1 MKQQIRLIVKF
12 LFWGIS
18 WGCTFF
24 VCYCLCCHVFGAEA
38 ILSTILNDFVKHA
51 VGCILVGIGFVTTP
65 IVYVS
70 RRIPFGAKV
79 AIHFTVGMSIF
90 YPVAI
95 YLGWFPLHPNHLI
108 RTMLQFLL
116 SCGIFAVIWLFFY
129 LFQINDAKK
138 INDRL
143 KMLEQQHAEGD
154 K

>member
-1 MKQQIRLIVKF
+1 MKQQIKLIVKF

-24 VCYCLCCHVFGAEA
+24 VCYCLCCHAFGAEA
-38 ILSTILNDFVKHA
+38 VLSTILNDFAKQA
-51 VGCILVGIGFVTTP
+51 IGCILVGIGFGTTP

-95 YLGWFPLHPNHLI
+95 YLGWFPFHPSQLLH
-108 RTMLQFLL
+108 TMLQFLL
-116 SCGIFAVIWLFFY
+116 SCGIFAVIWGCFHLY
-129 LFQINDAKK
+129 YKNEAKK
-138 INDRL
+138 INHRL
-143 KMLEQQHAEGD
+143 TELEQLHADED

>member
-1 MKQQIRLIVKF
+1 MKQQIKLIVKF

-24 VCYCLCCHVFGAEA
+24 VCYCLSCHVFGAEA

-51 VGCILVGIGFVTTP
+51 IGCILVGIGFGTTP

-95 YLGWFPLHPNHLI
+95 YLGWFPFHPSQLL

-116 SCGIFAVIWLFFY
+116 SCGIFAVIGLFFY
-129 LFQINDAKK
+129 LFQRNDAKK
-138 INDRL
+138 INERL
-143 KMLEQQHAEGD
+143 KMLEQQHADGD

>member
-1 MKQQIRLIVKF
+1 MKQQIRLIVRF

-24 VCYCLCCHVFGAEA
+24 VCYCLCCHAFGAKA
-38 ILSTILNDFVKHA
+38 VLSAILNDFVKHA
-51 VGCILVGIGFVTTP
+51 AGSILVGIGFGTTS

-70 RRIPFGAKV
+70 RRIPLSAKA

-95 YLGWFPLHPNHLI
+95 YLGWFPFHPDRLL

-129 LFQINDAKK
+129 LLQIKDAKK

-143 KMLEQQHAEGD
+143 RELEQTHTDGG